1 MLTVIVR
8 SRPGRPEALA
18 ATLSSLVPAVAEG
31 LLAHALVLENQP
43 ERDVARI
50 VDAMGADLM
59 TEAEAGWREAAAR
72 AASPWS
78 LLLDSGETPDH
89 GWIIAVERHL
99 MAQTSATPRGGLMV
113 LADIGGLMREGLS
126 LMVGA
131 RAPRPGLIAPTREIA
146 TGRLERVPLRL
157 AARRQGFRD

>member
-31 LLAHALVLENQP
+31 LLAHALVLEGQP

-59 TEAEAGWREAAAR
+59 TQAGAGWREAAKR
-72 AASPWS
+72 ATSPWS
-78 LLLDSGETPDH
+78 LLLDAGETPDP
-89 GWIIAVERHL
+89 GWVLVAERHL
-99 MAQTSATPRGGLMV
+99 MVQSAGNPRAGLMV

-126 LMVGA
+126 LMIAA
-131 RAPRPGLIAPTREIA
+131 RSPRPGLLAPTADIA
-146 TGRLERVPLRL
+146 AGQLRRLPVRL
-157 AARRQGFRD
+157 SARRQGYRP